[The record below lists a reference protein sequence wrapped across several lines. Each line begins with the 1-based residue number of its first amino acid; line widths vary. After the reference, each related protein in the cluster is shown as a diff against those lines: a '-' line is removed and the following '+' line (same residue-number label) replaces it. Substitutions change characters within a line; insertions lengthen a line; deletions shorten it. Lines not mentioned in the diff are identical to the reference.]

1 MAMEYRSK
9 EARRAIIARFE
20 TADMPAR
27 EFCRREGLNY
37 WTFCGWRR
45 RMRDESLPQQLVE
58 VGPVV
63 AAGEG
68 GRVLVRASLGET
80 TVELECAS
88 EERELAAVLR
98 ALRGATC

>member
-1 MAMEYRSK
+1 MATGYRSK
-9 EARRAIIARFE
+9 EEWYEVVARFE
-20 TADMPAR
+20 SAEMSAK

-45 RMRDESLPQQLVE
+45 RMRDESLAQQLVE

-68 GRVLVRASLGET
+68 GRVLVRASLGQT
-80 TVELECAS
+80 TVEMECAS